1 MIQNKTIRA
10 KTIQYN
16 TIQYNTPRDNTI
28 QNFSILGYEEDEAE
42 EYKEPNAVVEKEI
55 KDGKAIWQALNGRG
69 RRTLKVVNK
78 QKNDFFCNLSN
89 AFLKFNSLLPSNL
102 EIGIRLYLTSF
113 EKYFTTT
120 NPSHKPIFKILDAK
134 LLVEFILLKPVL
146 LKAMESRLAKSFLQI
161 NFLAKF
167 VKSFR

>member
-1 MIQNKTIRA
+1 MLL
-10 KTIQYN
+10 
-16 TIQYNTPRDNTI
+16 
-28 QNFSILGYEEDEAE
+28 FFLHSCLGYEEDEAE
-42 EYKEPNAVVEKEI
+42 EYTKPDAVLSKET
-55 KDGKAIWQALNGRG
+55 KDGGTTKYTAKNGRG
-69 RRTLKVVNK
+69 RRTLKIVNK
-78 QKNDFFCNLSN
+78 QKQEYFCSLEN

-102 EIGIRLYLTSF
+102 EIGIRIYLTSF
-113 EKYFTTT
+113 EKYFTIPE
-120 NPSHKPIFKILDAK
+120 NSKHKPIFKILDAK

>member
-1 MIQNKTIRA
+1 MIHYITS
-10 KTIQYN
+10 QYHP
-16 TIQYNTPRDNTI
+16 IY
-28 QNFSILGYEEDEAE
+28 LGYEEDEAE
-42 EYKEPNAVVEKEI
+42 EYKEPNAVLKKETKNDKI
-55 KDGKAIWQALNGRG
+55 TYEAKNGRG
-69 RRTLKVVNK
+69 RRTLRIVNK
-78 QKNDFFCNLSN
+78 QKQEYFCSLSN

-102 EIGIRLYLTSF
+102 EIGIRIYLTSF

-120 NPSHKPIFKILDAK
+120 TGSSHKPIFKILDAK
-134 LLVEFILLKPVL
+134 LLVEFVLLKPIL